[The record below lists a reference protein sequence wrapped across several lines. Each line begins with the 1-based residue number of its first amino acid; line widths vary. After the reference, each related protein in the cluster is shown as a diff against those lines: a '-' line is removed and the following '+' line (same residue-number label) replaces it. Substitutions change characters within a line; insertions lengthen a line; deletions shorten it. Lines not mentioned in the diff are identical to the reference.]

1 MVIKES
7 LHKLAH
13 REPLTEEDAYRTMM
27 QIMAGEATEA
37 QIGAYITGLRLA
49 GESPEV
55 ISGSAR
61 AMRERFTSIP
71 VKRDRV
77 VDTCGTGGDGAHT
90 INIST
95 AAAFVAAG
103 AGVAVAKHGNRSVSS
118 ICGSADVLEAL
129 GVGISAS
136 PEVMARCLEDI
147 GITFLFAPL
156 LHPAMKYAVGPRR
169 EIGIRTIFNILGPL
183 ANPASAQ
190 RGILG
195 VYSRD
200 MVDTIATAAV
210 GLNFEH
216 FFVVHGDDGLDEIT
230 TTTTTYVGEVC
241 RGEVRFYDVNPRDYQ
256 IAQARPEALRGGNPA
271 QNAAAIRAVLDGEPG
286 PHRDVVLLNAAAAIV
301 AGEGAADLVAGL
313 ARAAESIDSGAARQ
327 KLDALVHLTS
337 G

>member
-1 MVIKES
+1 M
-7 LHKLAH
+7 
-13 REPLTEEDAYRTMM
+13 R
-27 QIMAGEATEA
+27 QIMCGEATDA

-49 GESPEV
+49 GESPAV

-61 AMRERFTSIP
+61 AMREQFTSIQ
-71 VKRDRV
+71 VNRESV

-129 GVGISAS
+129 GVGISVP
-136 PEVMARCLEDI
+136 PETMRQCLNEI
-147 GITFLFAPL
+147 GIAFLFAPL
-156 LHPAMKYAVGPRR
+156 LHPAMKYAIGPRR

-195 VYSRD
+195 VFSRD
-200 MVDTIATAAV
+200 MVDTIATAAL
-210 GLNFEH
+210 GLSFEH

-230 TTTTTYVGEVC
+230 TTTTTHVGEVC
-241 RGEVRFYDVNPRDYQ
+241 RGAVRFYDLDPRDFGIPY
-256 IAQARPEALRGGNPA
+256 AGPEDLRGGNPE
-271 QNAAAIRAVLDGEPG
+271 QNAAAIRAVLEGRPG
-286 PHRDVVLLNAAAAIV
+286 AHRDVILLNAAAAIV
-301 AGEGAADLVAGL
+301 AGQGAQDLNTGL
-313 ARAAESIDSGAARQ
+313 VHAAASIDSGEALQ
-327 KLDALVHLTS
+327 KLEALIRLTAA
-337 G
+337 GE